1 MSKAARKLLESE
13 DDIKYDIVGDNVC
26 MGDHKVSS
34 TAPPY
39 LRLAHFSFSLF
50 SPSARFLKIPNQI
63 ESRYS
68 Q

>member
-34 TAPPY
+34 TAPP
-39 LRLAHFSFSLF
+39 H
-50 SPSARFLKIPNQI
+50 Q
-63 ESRYS
+63 
-68 Q
+68 